1 MGIFFSKKE
10 EGYAEAEAEAEDN
23 IIKQRIVNVTPCEM
37 IFCDRNG
44 SIKDEHGDVIIKIY
58 P

>member
-1 MGIFFSKKE
+1 MGIFLSKKE
-10 EGYAEAEAEAEDN
+10 EADADADAEDN

>member
-10 EGYAEAEAEAEDN
+10 EGYAEADAEYN